1 MDQTVYLLWTGGWDS
16 TYRLVE
22 LSRMDVTV
30 QPLYCRDPE
39 RPSTAIEEQTMTRI
53 LEALAARPETRATL
67 CPVQTLERADI
78 PADPEITAAYRRLA
92 AEGTLGSQ
100 YDFLARLSRVYPG
113 LELGIE
119 KANHEKS
126 SGCRA
131 TILKHGAFREE
142 NGCQV
147 LDKEHSSQ
155 DCIAVMGHFRFPIIH
170 ITENEMVE
178 NIRAWGYEDIMAKIW
193 FCHTP
198 IGNQPCGMCSPCCQK
213 MEGAMEFL
221 LPEAAAKRYR
231 IYKKTANIFGKRP
244 AHILSKV
251 IYRRIR

>member
-53 LEALAARPETRATL
+53 LDALAARPETRATL

-100 YDFLARLSRVYPG
+100 YDFLARLSRMYPG

-178 NIRAWGYEDIMAKIW
+178 NIRTWGYEDIMSIIW

-198 IGNQPCGMCSPCCQK
+198 IGGKPCGMCSPCRQK
-213 MEGAMEFL
+213 IESEMFFL
-221 LPEAAAKRYR
+221 LPQKALRRYSAQEKLR
-231 IYKKTANIFGKRP
+231 RSLGEFP
-244 AHILSKV
+244 ARVLSKLV
-251 IYRRIR
+251 LRNFL